1 MRGTGKTT
9 SRPAKVRAWLI
20 SVDGFRFLWGEKK
33 KQIQLKGEDRKVKY
47 HGEFIAE
54 LLEYVQDTNLPSKEK
69 I

>member
-1 MRGTGKTT
+1 M
-9 SRPAKVRAWLI
+9 RAWLI
-20 SVDGFRFLWGEKK
+20 SVDGFRFFWGEKKK

-54 LLEYVQDTNLPSKEK
+54 LPEYVQDTNSPSEEK